1 MASERINNIVLLY
14 NNIYQLQKVKSFYGR
29 VYMKFLSN
37 VTTFVVVTAF
47 LLTMVGWML
56 WAAKWVLSLLGV
68 M

>member
-1 MASERINNIVLLY
+1 
-14 NNIYQLQKVKSFYGR
+14 
-29 VYMKFLSN
+29 MKFLSN

-47 LLTMVGWML
+47 LLTMVGWMV